1 MDHEQSTRPASVGGG
16 RADAAATTMV
26 AALLLL
32 VPRFA
37 SSGTEVVPGFWDSI
51 VSGPFG
57 ALMGACAWRARGV
70 AALVLS
76 SCAILPGLVA
86 VALDEHLLD
95 VLPSPPGGLAALWGL
110 GFAGAAVGAWAVRG
124 GRSGFAAAAWLL
136 LLAGIGAGAA
146 VGWGLL
152 VEPPAFTPEWTA
164 LLLDLSP
171 HGLVLEC
178 GGVDWIRS
186 SSLYE
191 AAGTDR
197 IGPELRS
204 SWSGSVAGPVL
215 VVVGCTGL
223 TAARARR

>member
-1 MDHEQSTRPASVGGG
+1 MNHEQSTRPAPVGGG
-16 RADAAATTMV
+16 RADAAATTLA

-32 VPRFA
+32 APRVV
-37 SSGTEVVPGFWDSI
+37 SSGTAIAPGFWDSI
-51 VSGPFG
+51 VAGSFG
-57 ALMGACAWRARGV
+57 ALMGACAWRAGGV

-76 SCAILPGLVA
+76 SCAMLPGLLA
-86 VALDEHLLD
+86 VALDQHFLDLLAS
-95 VLPSPPGGLAALWGL
+95 PSGAVAALWGL
-110 GFAGAAVGAWAVRG
+110 GLAGASVGAWAVRG
-124 GRSGFAAAAWLL
+124 GGSGFAAAAWLL
-136 LLAGIGAGAA
+136 LVAAIGAGAA
-146 VGWGLL
+146 VGWCLL
-152 VEPPAFTPEWTA
+152 GEPPAFTPEWTA

-223 TAARARR
+223 TAARVRR